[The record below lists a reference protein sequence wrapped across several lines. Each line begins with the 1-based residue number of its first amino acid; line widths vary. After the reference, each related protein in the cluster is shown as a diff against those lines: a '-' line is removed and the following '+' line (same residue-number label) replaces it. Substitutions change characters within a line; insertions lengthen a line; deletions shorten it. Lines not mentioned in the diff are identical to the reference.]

1 MAISPGYEHRM
12 TDRVYGYLYRLY
24 IHMAII
30 YYIYMA
36 ISPGYE
42 HRMTDRIYGCV
53 VGHAIFWIEAL

>member
-1 MAISPGYEHRM
+1 M